1 MKLPKWRLR
10 LITRISL
17 VNRKK
22 IDSFLE
28 ISVLSETM
36 EIDMN
41 EEESSQA
48 LAEQKEKF
56 ISTWGAMG
64 SSWGINRTLAQI
76 HALLLI
82 TPDPLTTEDIMDQL
96 AISRGNANTN
106 LRELVKWGLARVIA
120 IRGERK
126 DYFEAEKDVWKIFCA
141 VTRGR
146 KQQEIDPALTML
158 KETSA
163 ASNGETSHEGKE
175 FHRITTELA
184 QFVGI
189 AGSLM
194 DRVARS
200 EKNRVL
206 PVLMK
211 LIPK

>member
-1 MKLPKWRLR
+1 MKPKP
-10 LITRISL
+10 
-17 VNRKK
+17 
-22 IDSFLE
+22 
-28 ISVLSETM
+28 
-36 EIDMN
+36 
-41 EEESSQA
+41 SSQE
-48 LAEQKEKF
+48 LVEQKEKF

-82 TPDPLTTEDIMDQL
+82 TPNALTTEEIMEQL
-96 AISRGNANTN
+96 SISRGNANTN

-158 KETSA
+158 KETSQA
-163 ASNGETSHEGKE
+163 TATDPSPEGQE
-175 FHRITTELA
+175 FHRITNELA
-184 QFVGI
+184 QFVGT

-200 EKNRVL
+200 EKNRIL